1 MVDRLSGSHGRHE
14 VKRGGTDSEPPGLV
28 QLSEGLVQFLIPRS
42 ACDVVPHHAANS
54 MSFHRRDFVEHILN
68 NDAANRREG
77 VLL

>member
-1 MVDRLSGSHGRHE
+1 VIAHL
-14 VKRGGTDSEPPGLV
+14 T

-42 ACDVVPHHAANS
+42 AYDVVPHHAANS
-54 MSFHRRDFVEHILN
+54 MSFHRRHFAENILN